1 MYKTY
6 CGREKSYSELLWAQ
20 AQALKE
26 ALQPHNQ
33 LEGTWL
39 LRYPPAKGKLQA
51 IHIPCMDEAIAMV
64 PVPRPRF
71 HMY

>member
-33 LEGTWL
+33 LEGT
-39 LRYPPAKGKLQA
+39 
-51 IHIPCMDEAIAMV
+51 
-64 PVPRPRF
+64 
-71 HMY
+71 